1 MSSNTHGLPL
11 HTHKP
16 SRRTTANRI
25 FVVLYG
31 CATLALLSHHA
42 LSLLNSTTLTSFFIT
57 LTFLISDS
65 ILAFMFATTQSFHM
79 LSIYHKEFP
88 KNLRRV
94 VEESDFPTLEVFI
107 STVDP
112 HKEPPMNVVNTAL
125 SIMAYDYP
133 IQKVSVYVSDDRGS
147 ALTLF
152 ALMEAAKF
160 ARHWLPFCKNNYK
173 PYKLLDLNNKLVLPL
188 E

>member
-79 LSIYHKEFP
+79 RSIYHKEFP

-94 VEESDFPTLEVFI
+94 VEESDFPTLEVMYKRMEMRVKNVIERGKVAQEYITGEEEIQAF
-107 STVDP
+107 SKWTEEFTRQDHPTV
-112 HKEPPMNVVNTAL
+112 
-125 SIMAYDYP
+125 
-133 IQKVSVYVSDDRGS
+133 IQRCITTY
-147 ALTLF
+147 
-152 ALMEAAKF
+152 E
-160 ARHWLPFCKNNYK
+160 
-173 PYKLLDLNNKLVLPL
+173 VLGPVA
-188 E
+188 